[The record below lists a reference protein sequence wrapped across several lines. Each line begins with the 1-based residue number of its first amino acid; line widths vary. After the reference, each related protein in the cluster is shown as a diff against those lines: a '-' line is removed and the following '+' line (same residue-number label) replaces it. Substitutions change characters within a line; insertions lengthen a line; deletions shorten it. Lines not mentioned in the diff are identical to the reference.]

1 MIKKSKLDLF
11 FSAFIAFH
19 VFFFFSEYERPSFTN
34 SVVNSVSLCAF
45 SLPLLLYVSFFF
57 LYCCYPGNRFAEN
70 YVYCLLNKERKVPK
84 SSSTIILFLFS
95 LYMYFLLLFFFFVV
109 VASFAMMRGSHC
121 HRYHI
126 FLILP
131 LYINI
136 YKYIYI
142 STYIYIYIHTYIF
155 L

>member
-1 MIKKSKLDLF
+1 MCL
-11 FSAFIAFH
+11 
-19 VFFFFSEYERPSFTN
+19 FFFSEYERSSFTN

-95 LYMYFLLLFFFFVV
+95 LYMYFLLLFFFCCCCFVRND
-109 VASFAMMRGSHC
+109 AWIALSSLPHFSHSSFI
-121 HRYHI
+121 YK
-126 FLILP
+126 
-131 LYINI
+131 YINI
-136 YKYIYI
+136 YKYKYI
-142 STYIYIYIHTYIF
+142 STYIYIYIYICTYIYTYIF